1 MRVISIIKVVK
12 IHEKIVKTVL
22 KEYIEKW
29 KKNTFKRKNND
40 IISRMFIKIIKII
53 IDNNTKKI
61 LSRRLNQWHNKVK
74 ILKGKKNTFLKSK
87 NTYDFIEHIKKYIKI
102 KYLSDF
108 LDKLKQLRKENLIN
122 NSLLK
127 IITRNETKYEKN
139 QLKDALDKWKKNI
152 SASKIENLKGKLL
165 LKIYDKYKDNK
176 NKETLKKYLLR
187 WENNTIFIDKITT
200 IVSEETTSIYSTKN
214 KKDKIKIIL
223 KSIIRNINRK
233 NNDNILRKYF
243 NTWNKNIKD
252 NNIILLRNFE
262 YLLSNIFNNNKNR
275 NGKDLID
282 NLKNIK
288 KEKEKKNYDDNESN
302 NE

>member
-1 MRVISIIKVVK
+1 MKDFIKK
-12 IHEKIVKTVL
+12 L
-22 KEYIEKW
+22 KEINEKN
-29 KKNTFKRKNND
+29 KLRNKLLNKFFNRK
-40 IISRMFIKIIKII
+40 
-53 IDNNTKKI
+53 DN
-61 LSRRLNQWHNKVK
+61 
-74 ILKGKKNTFLKSK
+74 
-87 NTYDFIEHIKKYIKI
+87 
-102 KYLSDF
+102 
-108 LDKLKQLRKENLIN
+108 KERNNLIK
-122 NSLLK
+122 NSF
-127 IITRNETKYEKN
+127 N
-139 QLKDALDKWKKNI
+139 KWRKAI
-152 SASKIENLKGKLL
+152 SDSKIEKLKGKLL

-288 KEKEKKNYDDNESN
+288 KEKILRNVIIKYGKPKNVIINYYFHVDCSQAH
-302 NE
+302 